1 MNVLADLISRAGRAF
16 AERVA
21 IIGEQRTLRF
31 ADVED
36 ESNRLASAL
45 AGIGVAKG
53 ERVAILLQNCPEFVV
68 ADFALIKAGL
78 IRVPVNPRY
87 VAPEIEFILEHSGAA
102 ALVTS
107 AAFAGVVAQIR
118 SKLSTLRHVIAIDPM
133 PGVSGAHAWNDVL
146 REGSAEAYAV
156 DSTDGDGYMI
166 AYTSGTTG
174 RPKGALTTV
183 AARLASV
190 FITYANELFV
200 TPADAMLHVASLAH
214 GSGTKV
220 LPLFAKGARNVL
232 SVKFSLL

>member
-1 MNVLADLISRAGRAF
+1 
-16 AERVA
+16 
-21 IIGEQRTLRF
+21 
-31 ADVED
+31 
-36 ESNRLASAL
+36 
-45 AGIGVAKG
+45 
-53 ERVAILLQNCPEFVV
+53 
-68 ADFALIKAGL
+68 
-78 IRVPVNPRY
+78 
-87 VAPEIEFILEHSGAA
+87 
-102 ALVTS
+102 
-107 AAFAGVVAQIR
+107 
-118 SKLSTLRHVIAIDPM
+118 RHVIAIDPM

-232 SVKFSLL
+232 SAKFSPLEFFRLVEAHKVSASWMVPTMVAMLADAPERGRFDLSSLDTVIYGGAPMPEPVLERALAAFGPIFVQIYGLTEAP